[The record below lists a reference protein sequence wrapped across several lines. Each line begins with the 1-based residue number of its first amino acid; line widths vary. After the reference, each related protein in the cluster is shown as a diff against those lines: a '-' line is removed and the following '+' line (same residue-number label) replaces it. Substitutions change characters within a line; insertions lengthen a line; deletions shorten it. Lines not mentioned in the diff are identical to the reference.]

1 MKTLSRFFF
10 CIFTVALF
18 YSCEPEEMPMEPVGN
33 NEEIAPTE
41 IFGDTGNQGD
51 VIDDKKN

>member
-10 CIFTVALF
+10 CTFTVALF
-18 YSCEPEEMPMEPVGN
+18 FSCEPEEMPMEPIGN